1 MGFVSILLA
10 LSFAPF
16 ISTLFIDFIISLIVG
31 SVSLGLFVIIQRRV
45 AAPLV
50 DLKVMSHK
58 VIVLGNISLLSFGIF
73 QYLIFQAV
81 PILGQSPTSIGGFG
95 LYAVGVGILQL
106 LFSIAIVILGP
117 IEGIIAANYGA
128 TKLLI
133 PSALTILL
141 SFIIL
146 TILHSTPEQVGINLI
161 FTVFVRDYLLLSMP

>member
-45 AAPLV
+45 AVPLV
-50 DLKVMSHK
+50 DLKVLSHK

-95 LYAVGVGILQL
+95 LDAIGVGILQRT
-106 LFSIAIVILGP
+106 FSIAIVILGP
-117 IEGIIAANYGA
+117 IAGIIAAKYGA

-141 SFIIL
+141 SFMLL
-146 TILHSTPEQVGINLI
+146 TFLPSFN
-161 FTVFVRDYLLLSMP
+161 S